1 MKPPLYPFEFPLLFR
16 KIEWSWRFW
25 KGKKERAKIR
35 REYFLKE
42 ISFRDKKSHRSKTKR
57 EPGNLVLKGTSSN
70 SYCVHFLWIP
80 GRSDRNGGIFKF
92 SKFFKIQYEFLL
104 FVMAP
109 NSYELLQF
117 VAGQSVRMY
126 ECILFQRVFVLGRKT
141 VQFWGISADTAL
153 QFSKFFGNSVEFW
166 MRIQD
171 EFEIREERSK
181 ISAELKEIRTYK
193 ELLGA

>member
-1 MKPPLYPFEFPLLFR
+1 M
-16 KIEWSWRFW
+16 
-25 KGKKERAKIR
+25 
-35 REYFLKE
+35 
-42 ISFRDKKSHRSKTKR
+42 
-57 EPGNLVLKGTSSN
+57 
-70 SYCVHFLWIP
+70 P

-141 VQFWGISADTAL
+141 VQF
-153 QFSKFFGNSVEFW
+153 
-166 MRIQD
+166 
-171 EFEIREERSK
+171 
-181 ISAELKEIRTYK
+181 
-193 ELLGA
+193 